1 MNTPEE
7 QLKKLII
14 EKSGSVNKFSH
25 ECGISQSTI
34 ATIFVRGVNNANAK
48 NIIKICKHL
57 GISADELLEGRI
69 VKSSISESD
78 GEINTKL
85 LSEEN
90 YKRLLGYYHALIDFQ
105 GEKT

>member
-1 MNTPEE
+1 MTIEE
-7 QLKKLII
+7 KLRKLII

-25 ECGISQSTI
+25 ECGLSQSTI
-34 ATIFVRGVNNANAK
+34 ATIFVRGVNNANAR

-69 VKSSISESD
+69 VKSSISD
-78 GEINTKL
+78 LDDEINTKL

-90 YKRLLGYYHALIDFQ
+90 YMRLLGYYHALIDSQ
-105 GEKT
+105 GENT